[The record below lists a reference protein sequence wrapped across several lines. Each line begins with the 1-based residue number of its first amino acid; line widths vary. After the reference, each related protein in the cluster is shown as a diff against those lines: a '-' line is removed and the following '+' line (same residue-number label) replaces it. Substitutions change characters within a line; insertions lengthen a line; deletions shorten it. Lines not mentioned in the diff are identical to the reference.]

1 MNIQMPR
8 GTYDLFGA
16 EMKLHNEVK
25 DSVLEIFDNY
35 GYSQIK
41 TPIFEHTNL
50 FLRSV
55 GESSD
60 IVNKEMYTFKDK
72 SDRSLTLRPELT
84 AATVRSYLE
93 NKMYGDPKPFQKLC
107 YYGEA
112 FRYERAQAGRYR
124 QFHQLGV
131 ECFGL
136 DGVHIEAETIAMANS
151 IFTKLGIEESVA
163 LKINTLG
170 TAADRAAY
178 VELLK
183 AHFAPAIDGMC
194 ADCQMRLEK
203 NPLRILDCK
212 VDKGNIAIETA
223 PKLFDSLS
231 EDSKQRFTTL
241 LGLLDDLQISY
252 TIDDSL
258 VRGLDYYNDTVFE
271 FEYDNKATKT
281 NFAVLG
287 GGRYDTLVGQF
298 NPKQPTPAFGLG
310 IGVERLI
317 IALKDS
323 RPEVIDTMNEV
334 REIYYMPRCEE
345 AKSVCLKSI
354 NTLRDS
360 GLKCEMDYKIS
371 SFKSAFK
378 QAEKLGCVYA
388 VIIGE
393 RELEAGY
400 ATIKQLFTKESFE
413 VKLSDFEQ
421 DLINEGEEHEHE

>member
-8 GTYDLFGA
+8 GTYDLFGND
-16 EMKLHNEVK
+16 MRLHNEVK
-25 DSVLEIFDNY
+25 NSVLEIFDNY

-93 NKMYGDPKPFQKLC
+93 NKMYGEPKPFHKLC

-136 DGVHIEAETIAMANS
+136 DGIHIEAETIAMAKS
-151 IFTKLGIEESVA
+151 VFTKLGIEDNVT

-170 TAADRAAY
+170 SSEDRVSY
-178 VELLK
+178 VDLLK
-183 AHFAPAIDGMC
+183 EHFAPSIDEMC
-194 ADCQMRLEK
+194 SDCKMRLEK

-212 VDKGNIAIETA
+212 VDKGHAAITSA

-231 EDSKQRFTTL
+231 EESKQRFNNLLTL
-241 LGLLDDLQISY
+241 LTDLGIEY

-271 FEYDNKATKT
+271 FEYENGDT

-287 GGRYDTLVGQF
+287 GGRYDTLVSQF
-298 NPKQPTPAFGLG
+298 NSKQETAAFGLG

-323 RPEVIDTMNEV
+323 KSEIIDQMNEV

-354 NTLRDS
+354 NVVRDS

-393 RELEAGY
+393 RELESGL
-400 ATIKQLFTKESFE
+400 ATIKQLYTKESFE

-421 DLINEGEEHEHE
+421 DLINEGEEHEH

>member
-8 GTYDLFGA
+8 GTYDLIGN
-16 EMKLHNEVK
+16 EMRLHNEVK
-25 DSVLEIFDNY
+25 AAVLEIFDNY

-41 TPIFEHTNL
+41 TPMFEHTNL

-84 AATVRSYLE
+84 ASTVRSYLE
-93 NKMYGDPKPFQKLC
+93 NKIYGEPKPFHKLC

-131 ECFGL
+131 ECYGL
-136 DGVHIEAETIAMANS
+136 DGIHIEAETIAMAYS
-151 IFTKLGIEESVA
+151 IFTKLGIEDKVT

-170 TAADRAAY
+170 SSEDRAKY

-183 AHFAPAIDGMC
+183 EHFTPVVEELC
-194 ADCQMRLEK
+194 EDCKMRIEK

-212 VDKGNIAIETA
+212 VDHKHQSIVNA
-223 PKLFDSLS
+223 PKLFDSLDV
-231 EDSKQRFTTL
+231 ESKERFTNL
-241 LGLLDDLQISY
+241 LTMLDSLNITYQ
-252 TIDDSL
+252 IDDSL

-271 FEYDNKATKT
+271 FEYT
-281 NFAVLG
+281 NMDTNTSFAVLG

-298 NPKQPTPAFGLG
+298 NPKQDTPAFGLG
-310 IGVERLI
+310 IGIERLI

-323 RPEVIDTMNEV
+323 KPGIIDQMAEV
-334 REIYYMPRCEE
+334 REIFYMPRCKE
-345 AKSVCLKSI
+345 AIDVCLKSI
-354 NTLRDS
+354 NVLRDN
-360 GLKCEMDYKIS
+360 GLKCEMDYTIS

-393 RELEAGY
+393 RELEGGY
-400 ATIKQLFTKESFE
+400 ATIKQLYTKESFE
-413 VKLSDFEQ
+413 VDLSAFEQ
-421 DLINEGEEHEHE
+421 DLINEGEDHEH

>member
-1 MNIQMPR
+1 MKIQMPR

-16 EMKLHNEVK
+16 EMRLHNEVK
-25 DSVLEIFDNY
+25 ESVLEIFENY

-60 IVNKEMYTFKDK
+60 IVNKEMYTFNDK

-93 NKMYGDPKPFQKLC
+93 HKMFGEPKPFHKLS

-131 ECFGL
+131 ECFGV
-136 DGVHIEAETIAMANS
+136 DGVYIEAETIAMANS
-151 IFTKLGIEESVA
+151 IFTKLGIKDSVK

-170 TAADRAAY
+170 SSADRERY

-183 AHFAPAIDGMC
+183 AHFAPEIEGMC
-194 ADCQMRLEK
+194 SDCQMRIEK

-212 VDKGNIAIETA
+212 VDSSHPAIASA

-231 EDSKQRFTTL
+231 EESKTRFTEL
-241 LGLLDDLQISY
+241 LGLLDDLGIDY

-271 FEYDNKATKT
+271 FEYDNKETKT

-323 RPEVIDTMNEV
+323 RPEVIETMDEV
-334 REIYYMPRCEE
+334 REIYYMPRSE
-345 AKSVCLKSI
+345 AAKAVCLKSI

-413 VKLSDFEQ
+413 VKLADFEQ
-421 DLINEGEEHEHE
+421 DLINEGEEHEH

>member
-8 GTYDLFGA
+8 GTYDLFGND
-16 EMKLHNEVK
+16 MRLHNEVK
-25 DSVLEIFDNY
+25 NSVLEIFDNY

-60 IVNKEMYTFKDK
+60 IVNKEMYTFNDK

-93 NKMYGDPKPFQKLC
+93 NKMYGEPRPFHKLC

-151 IFTKLGIEESVA
+151 VFTKLGIEDNVT

-170 TAADRAAY
+170 SSADRAGY

-183 AHFAPAIDGMC
+183 THFAPSIDEMC
-194 ADCQMRLEK
+194 SDCKMRLEK

-212 VDKGNIAIETA
+212 VDKNHDSIQNA

-231 EDSKQRFTTL
+231 EESKERFNSL
-241 LGLLDDLQISY
+241 LALLTDLGIEY

-271 FEYDNKATKT
+271 FEYQNGDT

-287 GGRYDTLVGQF
+287 GGRYDTLVSQF
-298 NPKQPTPAFGLG
+298 NPKQQTPAFGLG

-323 RPEVIDTMNEV
+323 KPEIIDQMNEV

-345 AKSVCLKSI
+345 AKDVCLKSI
-354 NTLRDS
+354 NVVRDS

-393 RELEAGY
+393 RELESGL
-400 ATIKQLFTKESFE
+400 ATIKQLYTKESFE
-413 VKLSDFEQ
+413 VNLSDFEQ
-421 DLINEGEEHEHE
+421 DLINEGEEHEH

>member
-1 MNIQMPR
+1 MSIQMPR
-8 GTYDLFGA
+8 GTYDIFGN
-16 EMKLHNEVK
+16 EMRLHNEVVM
-25 DSVLEIFDNY
+25 SVLEIFDNY
-35 GYSQIK
+35 GYNRIK
-41 TPIFEHTNL
+41 TPMFEHTNL

-55 GESSD
+55 GEGSD

-93 NKMYGDPKPFQKLC
+93 NKMYGMPKPFHKLC

-136 DGVHIEAETIAMANS
+136 DGIHIEAETISMAVS
-151 IFTKLGIEESVA
+151 ILKKLEIEKNVI

-170 TAADRAAY
+170 SSVDREHY
-178 VELLK
+178 IKILED
-183 AHFAPAIDGMC
+183 HFSKYIDTMC
-194 ADCQMRLEK
+194 DDCKMRLEK

-212 VDKGNIAIETA
+212 VDKGREEIENA
-223 PKLFDSLS
+223 PKLYDSLS
-231 EDSKQRFTTL
+231 QESKDRFEAL
-241 LGLLDDLQISY
+241 LQLLTELEIEY

-271 FEYDNKATKT
+271 FKYESENSD
-281 NFAVLG
+281 FAILG
-287 GGRYDTLVGQF
+287 GGRYDTLVEEFDSRQ
-298 NPKQPTPAFGLG
+298 KTPAFGLG

-317 IALKDS
+317 IALKES
-323 RPEVIDTMNEV
+323 RPELLEQMSEM
-334 REIYYMPRCEE
+334 REIYFMPRCEE
-345 AKSVCLKSI
+345 AKTICLKSI
-354 NTLRDS
+354 NKLRDS

-378 QAEKLGCVYA
+378 QAEKLSCVYA
-388 VIIGE
+388 IIIGQKE
-393 RELEAGY
+393 IDEGY
-400 ATIKQLFTKESFE
+400 VTIKHLITKESFE
-413 VKLSDFEQ
+413 VKLEDFES
-421 DLINEGEEHEHE
+421 DLINEGSGNEH

>member
-8 GTYDLFGA
+8 GTYDLFGN
-16 EMKLHNEVK
+16 EMRLHNEVK

-60 IVNKEMYTFKDK
+60 IVNKEMYTFNDK

-93 NKMYGDPKPFQKLC
+93 HKMYGEPKPFQKLC

-112 FRYERAQAGRYR
+112 FRYERAQSGRYR

-136 DGVHIEAETIAMANS
+136 TGIHIEAETIAMAMS
-151 IFTKLGIEESVA
+151 IIDKLGIGQNVV
-163 LKINTLG
+163 LNINTLG
-170 TAADRAAY
+170 SSQDRLQY
-178 VELLK
+178 TNTLK
-183 AHFAPAIDGMC
+183 QYFKPYIEHLCP
-194 ADCQMRLEK
+194 DCQMRFEK

-212 VDKGNIAIETA
+212 VDGDNQAIQNA
-223 PKLFDSLS
+223 PKLFDSLQPQ
-231 EDSKQRFTTL
+231 SKSRFEELLAMLKTL
-241 LGLLDDLQISY
+241 DIEY
-252 TIDDSL
+252 KITDSL

-271 FEYDNKATKT
+271 IEYNDGNV
-281 NFAVLG
+281 NFAILG
-287 GGRYDTLVGQF
+287 GGRYDTLVEQF
-298 NPKQPTPAFGLG
+298 NSKQSTPAFGMG

-317 IALKDS
+317 IALKNS
-323 RPEVIDTMNEV
+323 RQNLVENLKEV

-345 AKSVCLKSI
+345 AKLTCLKSI
-354 NTLRDS
+354 NKLRDN
-360 GLKCEMDYKIS
+360 GLKCEMDFMVS

-393 RELEAGY
+393 RELEGEY
-400 ATIKQLFTKESFE
+400 ATIKHLYTKESVE
-413 VKLSDFEQ
+413 VKLAEFEA
-421 DLINEGEEHEHE
+421 DLINEGRDDEH

>member
-8 GTYDLFGA
+8 GTYDLFGND
-16 EMKLHNEVK
+16 MRLHNEVK
-25 DSVLEIFDNY
+25 NSVLEIFDNY

-60 IVNKEMYTFKDK
+60 IVNKEMYTFNDK

-93 NKMYGDPKPFQKLC
+93 NKMYGEPRPFHKLC

-151 IFTKLGIEESVA
+151 VFTKLGIEDNVT

-170 TAADRAAY
+170 SSTDRASY

-183 AHFAPAIDGMC
+183 SHFAPSIDEMC
-194 ADCQMRLEK
+194 SDCQMRLEK

-212 VDKGNIAIETA
+212 VDKKHDAIQTA
-223 PKLFDSLS
+223 PKLFESLAD
-231 EDSKQRFTTL
+231 ESKERFNNLLTL
-241 LGLLDDLQISY
+241 LTDLGIEY

-271 FEYDNKATKT
+271 FEYQNGDT

-287 GGRYDTLVGQF
+287 GGRYDTLVSQF
-298 NPKQPTPAFGLG
+298 NPKQQTPAFGLG

-323 RPEVIDTMNEV
+323 KSEIIDQMNEV

-345 AKSVCLKSI
+345 AKAVCLKSI
-354 NTLRDS
+354 NVVRDS

-393 RELEAGY
+393 RELESGM
-400 ATIKQLFTKESFE
+400 ATIKQLYTKESFE
-413 VKLSDFEQ
+413 VNLSDFEQ
-421 DLINEGEEHEHE
+421 DLINEGEEHEH

>member
-16 EMKLHNEVK
+16 DMRLHNEVK

-93 NKMYGDPKPFQKLC
+93 HKMFGDPKPFHKLC

-131 ECFGL
+131 ECFGI
-136 DGVHIEAETIAMANS
+136 DGIHIEAETIAMAQS
-151 IFTKLGIEESVA
+151 IFTKLGIEDSVK

-170 TAADRAAY
+170 SSADRQSY

-183 AHFAPAIDGMC
+183 THFTPVIDEMC
-194 ADCQMRLEK
+194 EDCKMRIEK

-212 VDKGNIAIETA
+212 IDKNHQAIADA
-223 PKLFDSLS
+223 PRLFDSLS
-231 EDSKQRFTTL
+231 EESKNRFTAL
-241 LGLLDDLQISY
+241 LGLLDDLGIEY

-271 FEYDNKATKT
+271 FEYDNSKTKT

-298 NPKQPTPAFGLG
+298 NPKQQTPAFGLG

-323 RPEVIDTMNEV
+323 RPEVMENMNEV

-393 RELEAGY
+393 RELEAGLV
-400 ATIKQLFTKESFE
+400 TIKHLFTKESFE
-413 VKLSDFEQ
+413 VKLEDFEM
-421 DLINEGEEHEHE
+421 DLIQEGEEDEH

>member
-8 GTYDLFGA
+8 GTYDLFGND
-16 EMKLHNEVK
+16 MRLHNEVK
-25 DSVLEIFDNY
+25 NSVLEIFDNY

-60 IVNKEMYTFKDK
+60 IVNKEMYTFNDK

-93 NKMYGDPKPFQKLC
+93 NKMYGEPRPFHKLC

-151 IFTKLGIEESVA
+151 VFTKLGIEDNVT

-170 TAADRAAY
+170 SSADRESY

-183 AHFAPAIDGMC
+183 THFAPSIEEMC
-194 ADCQMRLEK
+194 SDCKMRLEK

-212 VDKGNIAIETA
+212 IDKNHDAIQNA

-231 EDSKQRFTTL
+231 EESKERFNSL
-241 LGLLDDLQISY
+241 LALLTDLGIDY

-271 FEYDNKATKT
+271 FEYQNGDT

-287 GGRYDTLVGQF
+287 GGRYDTLVSQF
-298 NPKQPTPAFGLG
+298 NPKQQTPAFGLG

-323 RPEVIDTMNEV
+323 KPEIIDQMNEV

-345 AKSVCLKSI
+345 AKAVCLKSI
-354 NTLRDS
+354 NVVRDS

-393 RELEAGY
+393 RELESGL
-400 ATIKQLFTKESFE
+400 ATIKQLYTKESFE
-413 VKLSDFEQ
+413 VNLSDFEQ
-421 DLINEGEEHEHE
+421 DLINEGEEHEH

>member
-8 GTYDLFGA
+8 GTYDLFGND
-16 EMKLHNEVK
+16 MRLHNEVK
-25 DSVLEIFDNY
+25 NSVLEIFDNY

-93 NKMYGDPKPFQKLC
+93 NKMYGEPKPFHKLC

-136 DGVHIEAETIAMANS
+136 DGIHIEAETIAMAYS
-151 IFTKLGIEESVA
+151 IFTKLGIEDKVT

-170 TAADRAAY
+170 SSEDRASY

-183 AHFAPAIDGMC
+183 THFAPSIEGMC
-194 ADCQMRLEK
+194 SDCQMRLEK

-212 VDKGNIAIETA
+212 VDKGHVAIANA
-223 PKLFDSLS
+223 PKLFDSLAEES
-231 EDSKQRFTTL
+231 KERFNNLLKLLEDL
-241 LGLLDDLQISY
+241 NINY
-252 TIDDSL
+252 EIDDSL

-271 FEYDNKATKT
+271 FEYENGKT

-298 NPKQPTPAFGLG
+298 NSKQQTPAFGLG

-317 IALKDS
+317 IALTDS
-323 RPEVIDTMNEV
+323 KPEVVEQMNEV

-345 AKSVCLKSI
+345 AKNVCLKSI
-354 NTLRDS
+354 NVVRDS

-393 RELEAGY
+393 RELESGL
-400 ATIKQLFTKESFE
+400 ATVKQLYTKESFE

-421 DLINEGEEHEHE
+421 DLINEGEEHEH

>member
-8 GTYDLFGA
+8 GTYDLFGND
-16 EMKLHNEVK
+16 MRLHNEVK
-25 DSVLEIFDNY
+25 NSVLEIFDNY

-93 NKMYGDPKPFQKLC
+93 NKMYGEPRPFHKLC

-151 IFTKLGIEESVA
+151 VFTKLGIEDNVT

-170 TAADRAAY
+170 SSADRESY

-183 AHFAPAIDGMC
+183 THFAPSIEEMC
-194 ADCQMRLEK
+194 SDCKMRLEK

-212 VDKGNIAIETA
+212 IDKNHDAIQNA

-231 EDSKQRFTTL
+231 EESKERFNSL
-241 LGLLDDLQISY
+241 LALLTDLGINY

-271 FEYDNKATKT
+271 FEYQNGDT

-287 GGRYDTLVGQF
+287 GGRYDTLVSQF
-298 NPKQPTPAFGLG
+298 NPKQQTPAFGLG

-323 RPEVIDTMNEV
+323 KPEIIDQMNEV

-345 AKSVCLKSI
+345 AKAVCLKSI
-354 NTLRDS
+354 NVVRDS

-393 RELEAGY
+393 RELESGL
-400 ATIKQLFTKESFE
+400 ATIKQLYTKESFE
-413 VKLSDFEQ
+413 VNLSDFEQ
-421 DLINEGEEHEHE
+421 DLINEGEEHEH

>member
-1 MNIQMPR
+1 MNIQLPR
-8 GTYDLFGA
+8 GTYDLFGN
-16 EMKLHNEVK
+16 EMRLHNEVK
-25 DSVLEIFDNY
+25 NTVLEIFDNY

-84 AATVRSYLE
+84 APTVRSYLE
-93 NKMYGDPKPFQKLC
+93 NKMFGDPKPFQKLC
-107 YYGEA
+107 YYGET

-124 QFHQLGV
+124 QFHQVGV

-136 DGVHIEAETIAMANS
+136 DGIYIEAETIAMANS
-151 IFTKLGIEESVA
+151 ILEKLGIKDKVKLS
-163 LKINTLG
+163 INTIG
-170 TAADRAAY
+170 SSDDRALY

-183 AHFAPAIDGMC
+183 AHFAPGIDDMC
-194 ADCQMRLEK
+194 PDCKMRLEK

-212 VDKGNIAIETA
+212 VDGDHELVKTA
-223 PKLFDSLS
+223 PKLFDSLTS
-231 EDSKQRFTTL
+231 ESKERFNKL
-241 LGLLDDLQISY
+241 LELLDDLEITY
-252 TIDDSL
+252 NIDDSL

-271 FEYDNKATKT
+271 FEYDNGVS
-281 NFAVLG
+281 NFSILG
-287 GGRYDTLVGQF
+287 GGRYDNLVNQF
-298 NPKQPTPAFGLG
+298 SPKHSVAAFGLG
-310 IGVERLI
+310 IGLERLI
-317 IALKDS
+317 IALKDT
-323 RPEVIDTMNEV
+323 RPGITEEMNEV

-345 AKSVCLKSI
+345 AKAVCLKSI
-354 NTLRDS
+354 NTVRAS
-360 GLKCEMDYKIS
+360 GLKCEMDYTIS

-378 QAEKLGCVYA
+378 QAEKLACVYA

-393 RELEAGY
+393 RELESGLV
-400 ATIKQLFTKESFE
+400 TVKQLYTKESFE

-421 DLINEGEEHEHE
+421 DLINEGDSHEH

>member
-8 GTYDLFGA
+8 GTYDLFGS
-16 EMKLHNEVK
+16 EMRLHNEVK

-93 NKMYGDPKPFQKLC
+93 HKMFGDPKPFHKLC

-131 ECFGL
+131 ECFGI
-136 DGVHIEAETIAMANS
+136 DGIHIEAETIAMAQS
-151 IFTKLGIEESVA
+151 IFTKLGIVDNVS

-170 TAADRAAY
+170 SSADRQAY

-183 AHFAPAIDGMC
+183 EHFSPCIDELC
-194 ADCQMRLEK
+194 EDCKMRIEK

-212 VDKGNIAIETA
+212 IDKNHSAITSA

-231 EDSKQRFTTL
+231 PESKQRFTSL
-241 LGLLDDLQISY
+241 LGLLDDLGIKY

-271 FEYDNKATKT
+271 FEYDNPKTKT

-317 IALKDS
+317 IALKDA
-323 RPEVIDTMNEV
+323 RPDVLDTVREV
-334 REIYYMPRCEE
+334 REIYYMPRCDE
-345 AKSVCLKSI
+345 ALDMCVKSCNV
-354 NTLRDS
+354 LRDS
-360 GLKCEMDYKIS
+360 GLKCEIDYHQS

-378 QAEKLGCVYA
+378 QAEKLGCIYG

-393 RELEAGY
+393 RELEGGY
-400 ATIKQLFTKESFE
+400 VTIKHLYTKESFE
-413 VKLSDFEQ
+413 VKLEDFEQ
-421 DLINEGEEHEHE
+421 DLINEGEEHEH

>member
-8 GTYDLFGA
+8 GTYDLFGND
-16 EMKLHNEVK
+16 MRLHNEVK
-25 DSVLEIFDNY
+25 NSVLEIFDNY

-93 NKMYGDPKPFQKLC
+93 NKMYGEPKPFHKLC

-136 DGVHIEAETIAMANS
+136 DGIHIEAETIAMASS
-151 IFTKLGIEESVA
+151 IFAKLGIEDKVT

-170 TAADRAAY
+170 SSEDRASY

-183 AHFAPAIDGMC
+183 EHFAPEIEGMC
-194 ADCQMRLEK
+194 SDCQMRLEK

-212 VDKGNIAIETA
+212 VDRSHQAIANA
-223 PKLFDSLS
+223 PKLFDSLA
-231 EDSKQRFTTL
+231 EESKQRFNSL
-241 LGLLDDLQISY
+241 LALLSDIGIEY

-271 FEYDNKATKT
+271 FEYENGKT

-298 NPKQPTPAFGLG
+298 NSKQQTPAFGLG

-317 IALKDS
+317 IALTDS
-323 RPEVIDTMNEV
+323 KPEVIDQMNEI

-345 AKSVCLKSI
+345 AKDVCLKSI
-354 NTLRDS
+354 NVVRNS

-393 RELEAGY
+393 RELESGL
-400 ATIKQLFTKESFE
+400 ATVKQLYTKESFE

-421 DLINEGEEHEHE
+421 DLINEGEEHEH

>member
-1 MNIQMPR
+1 MNIQLPR
-8 GTYDLFGA
+8 GTYDLFGS
-16 EMKLHNEVK
+16 EMRLHTEVK
-25 DSVLEIFDNY
+25 ESVLEIFDNY

-93 NKMYGDPKPFQKLC
+93 HKMFGEPKPFHKLC

-136 DGVHIEAETIAMANS
+136 DGIHIEAETIAMAYS
-151 IFTKLGIEESVA
+151 IFTKLGIEKNVS

-170 TAADRAAY
+170 SSSDRAKY

-183 AHFAPAIDGMC
+183 AHFEPTIDEMC
-194 ADCQMRLEK
+194 SDCKMRLEK

-212 VDKGNIAIETA
+212 VDKNHTTIVNA
-223 PKLFDSLS
+223 PKLFDSLD
-231 EDSKQRFTTL
+231 EESKTRFNNL
-241 LGLLDDLQISY
+241 LKMLDDLQITY

-271 FEYDNKATKT
+271 FEYENGNT

-317 IALKDS
+317 IALKDA

-334 REIYYMPRCEE
+334 REIYYMPRSEE

-354 NTLRDS
+354 NTLRDA

-388 VIIGE
+388 VIIGD
-393 RELEAGY
+393 RELESGVV
-400 ATIKQLFTKESFE
+400 TIKQLYTKESFE
-413 VKLSDFEQ
+413 VELSNFEQ
-421 DLINEGEEHEHE
+421 DLINEGENHEH

>member
-8 GTYDLFGA
+8 GTYDLFGS
-16 EMKLHNEVK
+16 EMRLHNEVK

-41 TPIFEHTNL
+41 TPMFEHTNL

-60 IVNKEMYTFKDK
+60 IVNKEMYTFNDK

-93 NKMYGDPKPFQKLC
+93 HKMFGDPKPFHKLS

-112 FRYERAQAGRYR
+112 FRYERAQAGRFR

-131 ECFGL
+131 ECFGIE
-136 DGVHIEAETIAMANS
+136 GIHIEAETIAMAQS
-151 IFTKLGIEESVA
+151 IFTKLGIVDNVT

-170 TAADRAAY
+170 SSDDRQSY

-183 AHFAPAIDGMC
+183 SHFTPVIDELC
-194 ADCQMRLEK
+194 EDCKMRLEK

-212 VDKGNIAIETA
+212 IDKQHPAITTA

-231 EDSKQRFTTL
+231 PESKDRFTSL
-241 LGLLDDLQISY
+241 LGLLDELGLDY

-271 FEYDNKATKT
+271 FEYNNAKT
-281 NFAVLG
+281 GTSFAVLG

-298 NPKQPTPAFGLG
+298 NPKQQTPAFGLG

-317 IALKDS
+317 IALKDA
-323 RPEVIDTMNEV
+323 RPDVIDTVQEV
-334 REIYYMPRCEE
+334 REIYYMPRCAE
-345 AKSVCLKSI
+345 AMTVCLKSI

-360 GLKCEMDYKIS
+360 GLKCELDYKIS

-378 QAEKLGCVYA
+378 QAEKLGCIYA

-400 ATIKQLFTKESFE
+400 ATIKQLYTKESFE
-413 VKLSDFEQ
+413 VRLEDFEQ
-421 DLINEGEEHEHE
+421 DLISEGEEHEH

>member
-1 MNIQMPR
+1 MNIQLPR
-8 GTYDLFGA
+8 GTYDLFGND
-16 EMKLHNEVK
+16 MRLHNEVK
-25 DSVLEIFDNY
+25 NSVLEIFDNY

-93 NKMYGDPKPFQKLC
+93 NKMYGDAVPFHKLC

-112 FRYERAQAGRYR
+112 FRYERAQKGRYR

-136 DGVHIEAETIAMANS
+136 DDIYIEAETIAMAYS
-151 IFTKLGIEESVA
+151 IFQKLEIEDKVT

-170 TAADRAAY
+170 ASSDRANY

-183 AHFAPAIDGMC
+183 EHFAPVVSELCEDC
-194 ADCQMRLEK
+194 AMRLEK

-212 VDKGNIAIETA
+212 VDHKHPSIQNA
-223 PKLFDSLS
+223 PKLIDSLTL
-231 EDSKQRFTTL
+231 ESKTRFEKL
-241 LGLLDDLQISY
+241 LGQLDNLGIKY

-271 FEYDNKATKT
+271 FEYTNGKT

-287 GGRYDTLVGQF
+287 GGRYDTLVSQF
-298 NPKQPTPAFGLG
+298 NSKLEVPAFGLG

-317 IALKDS
+317 IALTDS
-323 RPEVIDTMNEV
+323 KPEIIKQMGEL

-345 AKSVCLKSI
+345 AKAVCLQSM

-360 GLKCEMDYKIS
+360 GLKCEMDYKINKK
-371 SFKSAFK
+371 FGNAFK

-393 RELEAGY
+393 KELEAGI
-400 ATIKQLFTKESFE
+400 ATIKHLYTKESFE
-413 VKLSDFEQ
+413 VKLSDFET
-421 DLINEGEEHEHE
+421 DLINEGEENEH